1 METNIN
7 VAEILKNKSCGTKL
21 YSSAFGQ
28 MTYNGIIYDENGT
41 EVWLLTENEVDTLYL
56 SDGKYREGGEV
67 TLYPSKEMRDWS
79 KFAWKKGD
87 VLVSDDECIEVIFDK
102 WYDDTYTS
110 FYCKHY
116 LDSEHENDI
125 KYLEEFVCST
135 WKYSLEDTESFLR
148 YVATIEDRLGGKLN
162 LKTLEIEKNPAS
174 FKDGDIV
181 VTDAVPSMCYSK
193 CIFILKG
200 GLNAYESRASSYV
213 FYNINNNHISFN
225 IVDRTI
231 RNCNTH
237 LATVEERLKL
247 FDALTKEGKYWDAE
261 KKQIVDLSKKYKF
274 KPFDKVLGRNT
285 EDGIWEAE
293 IFSHYEEG
301 SQYPFRCVGYSR
313 KYCIPYNE
321 NTKHLLGT
329 TNNLNKYEG

>member
-1 METNIN
+1 MEQKLNI
-7 VAEILKNKSCGTKL
+7 AEILRNKPHGIRL
-21 YSSAFGQ
+21 YSPIFGDC
-28 MTYNGIIYDENGT
+28 TFCYIKDETIDICVRRPYNEMSYFNFEGLYNTAGEC
-41 EVWLLTENEVDTLYL
+41 LLF
-56 SDGKYREGGEV
+56 
-67 TLYPSKEMRDWS
+67 PSRLMRNWS

-87 VLVSDDECIEVIFDK
+87 VLVSDNGKVEVIFEK
-102 WYDDTYTS
+102 FVDDTYQS
-110 FYCKHY
+110 FIGKHH
-116 LDSEHENDI
+116 LDN
-125 KYLEEFVCST
+125 
-135 WKYSLEDTESFLR
+135 LEDNLYYQDEGEYLTSIFNIESEDAAQT
-148 YVATIEDRLGGKLN
+148 YIKTIEEKLGGKLN
-162 LKTLEIEKNPAS
+162 SETLEIEKDPAS

-181 VTDAVPSMCYSK
+181 VTDPSRCHSK

-200 GLNAYESRASSYV
+200 GLNACESHASSYV
-213 FYNINNNHISFN
+213 FYNIDNNHISFD

-231 RNCNTH
+231 RDRNIH
-237 LATVEERLKL
+237 LATVEEELEL

>member
-1 METNIN
+1 MEANIN
-7 VAEILKNKSCGTKL
+7 VVEILKDKSRGTKL

-28 MTYNGIIYDENGT
+28 MTYEGIAYDENGK
-41 EVWLLTENEVDTLYL
+41 EIWLLTENEVDTLYL
-56 SDGKYREGGEV
+56 SDGKYREGGEI
-67 TLYPSKEMRDWS
+67 TLFPSKEMHDWS
-79 KFAWKKGD
+79 KFAWKRGD
-87 VLVSDDECIEVIFDK
+87 VLVSNDGDSHIIFKGFSTED
-102 WYDDTYTS
+102 YS
-110 FYCKHY
+110 MFEGKHWISISKKRY
-116 LDSEHENDI
+116 ISCLNVQNVQDYHIENDKDAVQTYI
-125 KYLEEFVCST
+125 N
-135 WKYSLEDTESFLR
+135 
-148 YVATIEDRLGGKLN
+148 TIEERFCGKLN
-162 LKTLEIEKNPAS
+162 FKTLDIEKDPAS

-181 VTDAVPSMCYSK
+181 VTDPSRCHSK

-200 GLNAYESRASSYV
+200 GLNACESHASSYV
-213 FYNINNNHISFN
+213 FYNIDNNHISFD

-231 RNCNTH
+231 RDRNIH
-237 LATVEERLKL
+237 LATVEEELEL

-321 NTKHLLGT
+321 NTKYLLGT

>member
-1 METNIN
+1 METKINI
-7 VAEILKNKSCGTKL
+7 AEILKDKPENTKL
-21 YSSAFGQ
+21 YSPIFGD
-28 MTYNGIIYDENGT
+28 TYFSDIENNIINVKHHGFIIKFYSN
-41 EVWLLTENEVDTLYL
+41 
-56 SDGKYREGGEV
+56 GKYYSYYNSEP
-67 TLYPSKEMRDWS
+67 LLFPSKEMRDWS

-87 VLVSDDECIEVIFDK
+87 VLVGVGQRIIFEKFIDENYTRFQGRYSLSTYEDETLVADK
-102 WYDDTYTS
+102 RYYTS
-110 FYCKHY
+110 NFRK
-116 LDSEHENDI
+116 LDDSGNVENYF
-125 KYLEEFVCST
+125 KELEE
-135 WKYSLEDTESFLR
+135 K
-148 YVATIEDRLGGKLN
+148 LGGKLN
-162 LKTLEIEKNPAS
+162 RETLEIEKKPE

-181 VTDAVPSMCYSK
+181 VTDPVPSMCYSK

-213 FYNINNNHISFN
+213 FYNINNNHISFD

-231 RNCNTH
+231 RDRNIH
-237 LATVEERLKL
+237 LATAEEKLEL
-247 FDALTKEGKYWDAE
+247 FDALIKEGKYWDAE
-261 KKQIVDLSKKYKF
+261 KKQIVDLSKKCEF